1 MLCLLLDSY
10 HLHAFC
16 KYLNDSMPDTVLVFK
31 RPASDFAFDIYLIP
45 FMKILLGC
53 FGNTTPY
60 YDIMPFGTFG
70 NLCAIWQSLCALGRG
85 KRELAD
91 GDTALKISD
100 IGILSEMS

>member
-85 KRELAD
+85 KREQTLPN
-91 GDTALKISD
+91 GTQIST
-100 IGILSEMS
+100 